1 MDISPETMGTLSM
14 IMLAQAQEVIF
25 LKAASGARLKLII
38 DRIVAI
44 NLDLYGA
51 SCQALGVIDVQVLV
65 WEL

>member
-38 DRIVAI
+38 DLTASR
-44 NLDLYGA
+44 NMDLRGA
-51 SCQALGVIDVQVLV
+51 
-65 WEL
+65 

>member
-38 DRIVAI
+38 DIIAAI
-44 NLDLYGA
+44 NLDLYG
-51 SCQALGVIDVQVLV
+51 SPFVKH
-65 WEL
+65 